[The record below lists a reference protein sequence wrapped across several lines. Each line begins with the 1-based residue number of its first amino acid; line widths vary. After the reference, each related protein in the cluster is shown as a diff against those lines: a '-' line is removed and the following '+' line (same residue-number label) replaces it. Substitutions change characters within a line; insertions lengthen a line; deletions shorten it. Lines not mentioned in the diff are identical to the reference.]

1 MKSLAII
8 MPVYNGLNFTKRAL
22 ANLSEAIENVKKDI
36 LTISLIV
43 VDDGSTDGT
52 SEFIRKEYP
61 DTIIMKGDGSLW
73 WSGGM
78 NYGARFACDEI
89 RSDYIALWNNDITC
103 KSDYFSIL
111 NEIINNSDDQVI
123 IGSKIYASNNLVW
136 SMGGFYNPFTG
147 KKTQLG
153 WFMPDDQVFEKTVS
167 VDWLPGMGTI
177 LHTDV
182 IRKIG
187 YWDNIS
193 FPQYHGDSDFTYR
206 AKLAGYK
213 IIVYPRLK
221 LWNDISNTGIEHK
234 GNLKTLLHS
243 LRHIKSYNNIRID
256 LLFYKKYAKS
266 PYAYLELLKKYG
278 RLIGGYFK
286 WKVLNFIGINKQ
298 QPAQ

>member
-147 KKTQLG
+147 K
-153 WFMPDDQVFEKTVS
+153 
-167 VDWLPGMGTI
+167 GTI

-187 YWDNIS
+187 YWDNIN